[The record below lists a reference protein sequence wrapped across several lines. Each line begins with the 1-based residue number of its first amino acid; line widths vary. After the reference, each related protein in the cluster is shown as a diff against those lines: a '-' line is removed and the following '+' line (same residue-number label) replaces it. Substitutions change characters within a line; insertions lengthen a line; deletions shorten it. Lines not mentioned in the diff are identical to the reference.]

1 MSLEPINPDDPRL
14 TAYALGE
21 MSASEAVE
29 FEARLEVSPLAKSE
43 LSAMSDLSEILTTG
57 LKREWV
63 INMGRAIKVDLE
75 DPKYTA
81 FALNELTEA
90 EREEVKAEL
99 AASSA
104 AQREMESMTEIMSI
118 LSTGLKNEWES
129 GLNSPQFEV
138 VPDAAADESKV
149 VTVDFPQSRRAWIG
163 VAAAAVALLAAGA
176 AYFSQPATDQ
186 VEVADWGSG
195 STKDASLGI
204 SMDVEE
210 GSVTGVASAPGLHV
224 PQLFLAEEVEDISE
238 LNLVAVGPAV
248 LDASYLE
255 GANMPSA
262 QSTGEMQIVPA
273 GFSPASERIDSYLPD
288 ASSAVIELPVRHSR
302 GLTVE
307 SFVPRARAET
317 ALDRQIRLAAEFQ
330 GVQIELEQMLALLPQ
345 GSPERRHLELVL
357 ERNSRALG
365 ELKAQFSE

>member
-21 MSASEAVE
+21 MSASEATE
-29 FEARLEVSPLAKSE
+29 FEARLEVTPLAKSE
-43 LSAMSDLSEILTTG
+43 LSAMSDLSAMLTTG

-63 INMGRAIKVDLE
+63 INTGRPIKVDLE

-81 FALNELTEA
+81 YALNELTEA

-99 AASSA
+99 TASSA
-104 AQREMESMTEIMSI
+104 AQMEMESMTEIMSM

-129 GLNSPQFEV
+129 GLKSPKFGV
-138 VPDAAADESKV
+138 GPDAVADESKLIAF
-149 VTVDFPQSRRAWIG
+149 DFAQSRRAWIG

-176 AYFSQPATDQ
+176 TYFSQPATDQ

-195 STKDASLGI
+195 SKDASLGI

-210 GSVTGVASAPGLHV
+210 RSVTGVASAPGLHV

-255 GANMPSA
+255 GAYVPSA

-273 GFSPASERIDSYLPD
+273 GFSPSSERIDSYLPE
-288 ASSAVIELPVRHSR
+288 ASSAVFEFPMRHSR

-345 GSPERRHLELVL
+345 GSPERRHFEMVL
-357 ERNSRALG
+357 ERNRRALG

>member
-1 MSLEPINPDDPRL
+1 MSLEPINPDDPQL

-21 MSASEAVE
+21 MSASEAAE

-43 LSAMSDLSEILTTG
+43 LSAMSDLSSMLTTG
-57 LKREWV
+57 LKHEWEAH
-63 INMGRAIKVDLE
+63 MKQEIKVNLE

-81 FALNELTEA
+81 FALNELTGA
-90 EREEVKAEL
+90 ERAEVEAEL
-99 AASSA
+99 AASPA
-104 AQREMESMTEIMSI
+104 AQKEMESMTGIMSM

-129 GLNSPQFEV
+129 ELNSPEFEV
-138 VPDAAADESKV
+138 VPAPVAEESNV
-149 VTVDFPQSRRAWIG
+149 VAVDFAQSRRAWMG
-163 VAAAAVALLAAGA
+163 VAAAAVALLAAA
-176 AYFSQPATDQ
+176 STYFSQPATDQ
-186 VEVADWGSG
+186 IEVADWGSG
-195 STKDASLGI
+195 STDTSVGI
-204 SMDVEE
+204 SVDVEE
-210 GSVTGVASAPGLHV
+210 ESVTGVASAPGLHV

-255 GANMPSA
+255 GADVPSTLP
-262 QSTGEMQIVPA
+262 SGEMQIVPA
-273 GFSPASERIDSYLPD
+273 RFSPASERIDSYLPE

-317 ALDRQIRLAAEFQ
+317 VLDRQIRLAAEFQ
-330 GVQIELEQMLALLPQ
+330 GVQIELEQMLARLPQ
-345 GSPERRHLELVL
+345 GSTERLHLEEIL

-365 ELKAQFSE
+365 ELKAQFSQ

>member
-21 MSASEAVE
+21 MSASEATE
-29 FEARLEVSPLAKSE
+29 FEAHLEVSPLAKSE
-43 LSAMSDLSEILTTG
+43 LLAMSNLSAMLTTG

-63 INMGRAIKVDLE
+63 INMGRPVKVDLE

-90 EREEVKAEL
+90 ERVEVKAEL
-99 AASSA
+99 IASPA
-104 AQREMESMTEIMSI
+104 AQREMEAMTEIMSM

-129 GLNSPQFEV
+129 GLKSPQFEV
-138 VPDAAADESKV
+138 VPDAATNQSNV
-149 VTVDFPQSRRAWIG
+149 VAFKFAQSRRAWIG
-163 VAAAAVALLAAGA
+163 VAAAAVALLAVGA
-176 AYFSQPATDQ
+176 TYFSQPATDQ

-195 STKDASLGI
+195 SKDASLGI

-210 GSVTGVASAPGLHV
+210 GNVTGVASAPGLHV

-238 LNLVAVGPAV
+238 LTLVAVGPAV

-255 GANMPSA
+255 GAHVPSA
-262 QSTGEMQIVPA
+262 HSTGEMQIVPA
-273 GFSPASERIDSYLPD
+273 GFSPASERIDSYLPE
-288 ASSAVIELPVRHSR
+288 ASSAVSDFPTRHTR

-345 GSPERRHLELVL
+345 GSPERRHFELVL